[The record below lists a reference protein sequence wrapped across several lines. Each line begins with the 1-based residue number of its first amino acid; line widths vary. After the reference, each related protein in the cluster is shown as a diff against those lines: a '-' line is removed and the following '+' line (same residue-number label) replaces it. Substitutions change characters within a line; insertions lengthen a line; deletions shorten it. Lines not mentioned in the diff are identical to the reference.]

1 MPAVPG
7 ASVLRAPSELLDRV
21 RRDVERNALRAR
33 NGVKLAAGV
42 DRPELGQTPRDL
54 VWSSGRCELWRYRSD
69 KVTLGPP
76 LLVVF
81 SLVSR
86 SYILDLQ
93 PGNSFVEHLQS
104 AGFDVFLIDWTPA
117 DERHA
122 DDRLEDYADGYLPE
136 AVRRTCEEAGSES
149 VNLLGYCFGGVL
161 ALLYAAHHLDAPL
174 RSLTVMATP
183 VDFSDWGL
191 ISEMARKG
199 RLDVDDLLDET
210 GNVPAS
216 SIRQSFRLLKPTGDL
231 RQYATLLDN
240 VWSSEYVT
248 AYQAMTTWANDHVAF
263 PGAAA
268 HQTLEMLV
276 RENAFM
282 CDELRLDGDPVSL
295 RDIDVPM
302 LTVIAE
308 RDHIVPEPVAAPLPD
323 LVGSKENDVLRLD
336 AGHIGLAVG
345 RTAAKVTIP
354 RIIEFLRR
362 RSDRV
367 DAASGAVA

>member
-1 MPAVPG
+1 M
-7 ASVLRAPSELLDRV
+7 LDRV

-33 NGVKLAAGV
+33 NGVKLAAGL

-54 VWSSGRCELWRYRSD
+54 IWSSGRCELWRYRSD
-69 KVTLGPP
+69 TVSLGPP
-76 LLVVF
+76 LLMVF
-81 SLVSR
+81 SLVSK

-93 PGNSFVEHLQS
+93 PGNSFVEHLQA
-104 AGFDVFLIDWTPA
+104 AGFDVFLVDWAPA

-122 DDRLEDYADGYLPE
+122 DEKLEDYADDYLPE
-136 AVRRTCEEAGSES
+136 AVARTCEAAGTRS

-161 ALLYAAHHLDAPL
+161 TLLYAAHHPDAPL

-191 ISEMARKG
+191 ISEVARKG
-199 RLDVDDLLDET
+199 RLDVDDLIDET

-216 SIRQSFRLLKPTGDL
+216 SISQSFRLLKPTGEI

-240 VWSSEYVT
+240 VWNSEYVT
-248 AYQAMTTWANDHVAF
+248 AYQAMTTWANDHVPF

-268 HQTLEMLV
+268 RQTLEMLV
-276 RENAFM
+276 RDNAFM
-282 CDELRLDGDPVSL
+282 TGQLRLGGDAVSL
-295 RDIDVPM
+295 SDITIPM

-308 RDHIVPEPVAAPLPD
+308 RDHIVPEPVAAPLPG
-323 LVGSKENDVLRLD
+323 LLGSQDNDVLRLD

-354 RIIEFLRR
+354 QIIEFLKK
-362 RSDRV
+362 RSEP
-367 DAASGAVA
+367 VATEPEEA